1 MLAAADTV
9 GRNFIPESMNLS
21 TSKPE

>member
-21 TSKPE
+21 ASKPE